1 LFYLSFAKALKKS
14 TNILLTPHSL
24 FQTRQL
30 NIWGFV
36 RTDAFG
42 GEKGGWQHEDL
53 LFLRGRPDL
62 LREIE
67 RIDIK
72 SAVVKKRSSIISITK
87 ARVSSSSSRSAKRR
101 AKSVKKAVVVT
112 NDRSFSSSSRDS
124 QSSYNDD
131 RSHVHNMGVGVAAVV
146 SPVLSLSAQNGSVF
160 QYFSSMNCEVLCT
173 NVQDSVSFSS
183 SSSAQARAVAST
195 ITEPQAETIYRY
207 PVDTFSGVVQPFT
220 DDDYLAGI
228 FDREERRSHDDDLC
242 SILSLNQETDAELLN
257 SVFNL

>member
-228 FDREERRSHDDDLC
+228 FDREEHMSYDDDLC
-242 SILSLNQETDAELLN
+242 SILSLNQETDAELVN

>member
-1 LFYLSFAKALKKS
+1 M
-14 TNILLTPHSL
+14 
-24 FQTRQL
+24 
-30 NIWGFV
+30 
-36 RTDAFG
+36 
-42 GEKGGWQHEDL
+42 GGWQHDDL

-72 SAVVKKRSSIISITK
+72 SAVVKKSPPITSITK
-87 ARVSSSSSRSAKRR
+87 ARVSSSSSRSAKRG

-112 NDRSFSSSSRDS
+112 DDRSFSSSSRDS
-124 QSSYNDD
+124 QSSYKDD
-131 RSHVHNMGVGVAAVV
+131 RSHVHDMGVGVAAVV

-183 SSSAQARAVAST
+183 SSFAQAQAVAST

-207 PVDTFSGVVQPFT
+207 PVDTYSGLVQPFT
-220 DDDYLAGI
+220 YDDWMCLAGI